1 MGFIVDN
8 ANNSLRVCLTV
19 LKVAGFL
26 TSPQTGV
33 YSFFLWVYCFSSFM
47 FLVGGIIIAQ
57 TGAMFEIWGD
67 LALMTSAS
75 FLLFTNL
82 AFALKIINVVARS
95 RQIQSIIDDAD
106 DDLVAEDRE
115 EGREIIKSCNR
126 ETTKFLCLE
135 VLLSL
140 ITVFG
145 WAASA
150 EKNQL
155 PLRAWY
161 PYDASKS
168 PAYELTYFNQS
179 SSVTVASMVN
189 TCLDVMVASM
199 IAVCRCRLGLVGLSL
214 RRLCEGISVI
224 GKDLLTSDEENIVQS
239 RLRQCVIKHEAALK
253 STRLIQTCFSYP
265 ILAQFT
271 VSAVIICVT
280 AYQLAMELNNGNL
293 VRSIP
298 MASYLLC
305 MMLQVYIYCYQGNQL
320 TEESYDIAGAAYECP
335 WYKCSLRLRR
345 SLLILML
352 RSRRAVQ
359 LTAGGFMTLSL
370 SCFTSI
376 IKASYT
382 FFTVLKQVE
391 DRNPK

>member
-1 MGFIVDN
+1 MYHRHNNYVNDEQTEIHQTPIMGFIVNN

-19 LKVAGFL
+19 LKVVGFL
-26 TSPQTGV
+26 TPPQTGI
-33 YSFFLWVYCFSSFM
+33 YSFFLSVYCFASFM

-57 TGAMFEIWGD
+57 TGAMFQIWGD

-82 AFALKIINVVARS
+82 AFALKIINVVARR
-95 RQIQSIIDDAD
+95 RQIQDIIDDAD
-106 DDLVAEDRE
+106 EVLVAEDRE
-115 EGREIIKSCNR
+115 EGKEIIKR
-126 ETTKFLCLE
+126 
-135 VLLSL
+135 
-140 ITVFG
+140 
-145 WAASA
+145 
-150 EKNQL
+150 
-155 PLRAWY
+155 Y

-179 SSVTVASMVN
+179 SSVTMASMVN
-189 TCLDVMVASM
+189 TCLDVLVASM

-214 RRLCEGISVI
+214 RRLCEGIPVI
-224 GKDLLTSDEENIVQS
+224 GKDLLTSNEEKIVQS

-253 STRLIQTCFSYP
+253 STRLIQKCFSYP

-280 AYQLAMELNNGNL
+280 AYQLAMELDNGNR

-298 MASYLLC
+298 MATYLLC

-320 TEESYDIAGAAYECP
+320 TEE
-335 WYKCSLRLRR
+335 
-345 SLLILML
+345 
-352 RSRRAVQ
+352 
-359 LTAGGFMTLSL
+359 
-370 SCFTSI
+370 I

>member
-1 MGFIVDN
+1 MYHCHNNYVNNEQTEIHQTPIMGLIVNN

-19 LKVAGFL
+19 LKVVGFL
-26 TSPQTGV
+26 TPPQTGI
-33 YSFFLWVYCFSSFM
+33 YSFFLSVYCFASFM

-57 TGAMFEIWGD
+57 TGAMFQIWGD

-82 AFALKIINVVARS
+82 AFALKIINVVARR
-95 RQIQSIIDDAD
+95 RQIQDIIDDAD
-106 DDLVAEDRE
+106 EVLVAEDRE
-115 EGREIIKSCNR
+115 EGKEIIKSCNR
-126 ETTKFLCLE
+126 ETTRFLCME

-140 ITVFG
+140 ITVLG

-150 EKNQL
+150 EKDQL

-168 PAYELTYFNQS
+168 PAYELTYFNQ
-179 SSVTVASMVN
+179 
-189 TCLDVMVASM
+189 
-199 IAVCRCRLGLVGLSL
+199 
-214 RRLCEGISVI
+214 
-224 GKDLLTSDEENIVQS
+224 DLLTSDEEKIVQS

-253 STRLIQTCFSYP
+253 STRLIQKCFSYP

-280 AYQLAMELNNGNL
+280 AYQLAMELDNGNR

-298 MASYLLC
+298 MATYLLC

-320 TEESYDIAGAAYECP
+320 TEESYEIAGAAYECP

-345 SLLILML
+345 SLLIVML
-352 RSRRAVQ
+352 RTRCAVQ